1 MSDELVQLLEKAT
14 DIELCGGK
22 AVFLGELIRAGFN
35 TVNGFVVTTE
45 AFGKMDKELV
55 LKILKNFDGLNVEYV
70 AVRSSATTEDS
81 KNTAWA
87 GQLETFLNVKRE
99 NVIQRIK
106 DCWASID
113 SERAQSYA
121 KQHGVKTGK
130 VAVIVQP
137 MIQFY
142 GGGVAFSIHPVT
154 QEADKIIVEVA
165 LGLEAVVSGETTPDT
180 YIIGKQSLAILEKH
194 ITIQTKK
201 MVQGKDG
208 KTVWQEIGDEGAKQK
223 LADEKIRELAGEIV
237 KLEKHFGFPVDA
249 EWGLIDKKILI
260 MQCRPITTV

>member
-1 MSDELVQLLEKAT
+1 M
-14 DIELCGGK
+14 
-22 AVFLGELIRAGFN
+22 
-35 TVNGFVVTTE
+35 
-45 AFGKMDKELV
+45 
-55 LKILKNFDGLNVEYV
+55 
-70 AVRSSATTEDS
+70 
-81 KNTAWA
+81 
-87 GQLETFLNVKRE
+87 
-99 NVIQRIK
+99 
-106 DCWASID
+106 
-113 SERAQSYA
+113 
-121 KQHGVKTGK
+121 
-130 VAVIVQP
+130 IVQP